1 MVRRADTLEY
11 VGAAPVYDSGT
22 SLWFDKP
29 AGLVGTKTA
38 SKPFKNSHEEQIKL
52 VTDFHWI
59 DFSALAGIDEELR
72 EIVRGSL
79 FIDEARCSVLCRALR
94 HRVELLEDAASEQA
108 AQGKGFADSTRFDVT
123 EDRAYSGEVH
133 A

>member
-1 MVRRADTLEY
+1 M
-11 VGAAPVYDSGT
+11 
-22 SLWFDKP
+22 
-29 AGLVGTKTA
+29 
-38 SKPFKNSHEEQIKL
+38 L

-59 DFSALAGIDEELR
+59 DFSALAEIDEELR

-94 HRVELLEDAASEQA
+94 HRVELLEAAALEQA
-108 AQGKGFADSTRFDVT
+108 AQGKGFADGTRFDVT